1 MVKMD
6 KNGLLPSSG
15 REGSPMKYDA
25 IVVGGGIAGLTS
37 AAFLAKAGHSVLL
50 CEKENAC
57 GGLLNT
63 FERDGFFF
71 DGGIRATENS
81 GVLLPML
88 KKLGLDIEFVRNK
101 ISVGIEERVIRI
113 NDVGAVQA
121 YQELLNQLY
130 PENRQE
136 ISAIITQI
144 ENIMAYMEVQY
155 GIDNPVLLDIKEDR
169 DYFIKTIL
177 PWMVKYAI
185 TARKISKLQEPV
197 VDFLRRYTQNQSL
210 LDIICQHFFQETPAF
225 FALSYIKLYLEYQ
238 YPLGG
243 IGKIVEKM
251 VEFIEKKQGII
262 LTNTE
267 IVSIDPE
274 RKLVIDSHSGR
285 HEYQHLIWAADQK
298 ALYRSVDAEKL
309 LDPRV
314 KTAISERRAFIAD
327 KIGNDSVFTLFL
339 ALDLDPGYFARIA
352 SEHFFYTPSRIGQT
366 VAGPIPVDGDR
377 TTIEKWLEHFFALTT
392 YEISCPVLRDASL
405 APAGKTGLIVSVL
418 FDYKLTKRIEEQ
430 GWYPEFKAFCE
441 ALILKNL
448 DASIYPGIQ
457 DAVLQRF
464 SSTPITLAKL
474 AGNTDG
480 AIVGWAFSN
489 HPIPAETRIP
499 KILNAIRTPIPGIL
513 QAGQWTYS
521 PAGLPISI
529 LTGKLAADQVIKK
542 L

>member
-1 MVKMD
+1 M
-6 KNGLLPSSG
+6 LPFFG
-15 REGSPMKYDA
+15 IEGASMIYDA

-57 GGLLNT
+57 GGLLNS

-81 GVLLPML
+81 GVLFPML

-101 ISVGIEERVIRI
+101 ISVGIEDRVIRI
-113 NDVGAVQA
+113 NDEGAVLA
-121 YQELLNQLY
+121 YQALLNDLY

-136 ISAIITQI
+136 ISAIIAQI
-144 ENIMAYMEVQY
+144 GKIMEYMEVQY
-155 GIDNPVLLDIKEDR
+155 GIDNPVFLDIKEDR
-169 DYFIKTIL
+169 DYFIKAIL

-185 TARKISKLQEPV
+185 TAPKISKLQEPV

-210 LDIICQHFFQETPAF
+210 LDIICQHFFQKTPAF
-225 FALSYIKLYLEYQ
+225 FALSYIKLYLEYK

-243 IGKIVEKM
+243 IGRIVEKM
-251 VEFIEKKQGII
+251 VAFIEDHHGII
-262 LTNTE
+262 HTNTE
-267 IVSIDPE
+267 IVSIDPA
-274 RKLVIDSHSGR
+274 RKTVTDSHGGS
-285 HEYQHLIWAADQK
+285 HEYLRLIWAADQK
-298 ALYRSVDAEKL
+298 ALYRY
-309 LDPRV
+309 LDLESLANPRV
-314 KTAISERRAFIAD
+314 RTAISGRRALIAD

-339 ALDLDPGYFARIA
+339 ALDLDPGYFAGIA

-366 VAGPIPVDGDR
+366 AAGPVPADGDR

-392 YEISCPVLRDASL
+392 YEISCPVMRDSSL

-418 FDYKLTKRIEEQ
+418 FDYRLTKRIEEQ
-430 GWYPEFKAFCE
+430 GWYEEFKAFCE
-441 ALILKNL
+441 TLIIKNM

-457 DAVLQRF
+457 QAVLQRF
-464 SSTPITLAKL
+464 SSTPVTLAKL

-480 AIVGWAFSN
+480 AIVGWAFNN
-489 HPIPAETRIP
+489 HPMPAETRIP
-499 KILNAIRTPIPGIL
+499 KILRAVRTPIPGIL

-529 LTGKLAADQVIKK
+529 LTGKIAADQVIKEIK
-542 L
+542 KARSGT